1 MAKKPWRVVQVSDDE
16 VVGRFTRQ
24 QIMDAV
30 RVVKERNEARKKKNG
45 RHPGTV
51 KPGGADETREAS
63 APKPRSVAAAR
74 ARSKGEE

>member
-30 RVVKERNEARKKKNG
+30 RAVKERNEARKKKNG

-51 KPGGADETREAS
+51 KAGGADETRAS
-63 APKPRSVAAAR
+63 APKPRRVAAAR
-74 ARSKGEE
+74 ARSKGEG